1 MASDGVDK
9 MKAVL
14 DSELSR
20 LVVAGKIQNL
30 GLLRIQRITSNG
42 PQ

>member
-1 MASDGVDK
+1 MANDGVDK

-20 LVVAGKIQNL
+20 DVVSGNIQNL
-30 GLLRIQRITSNG
+30 GLLRIQKITSNG
-42 PQ
+42 TQ

>member
-1 MASDGVDK
+1 MANDGVDK

-20 LVVAGKIQNL
+20 DVVSGKIQNL

-42 PQ
+42 TQ